1 MNTNLP
7 RGLRNNN
14 TLNIRINPANNWQ
27 GKVKNNTDGQ
37 FEQFTSMAYGIRA
50 AFKII
55 HNWLREGRPFI
66 ETQTDIICRWA
77 PPKENNT
84 TLYIDKVEYIAKLNM
99 KAKIKWAD
107 KDRIVRLVHA
117 MAIVECGAA
126 YKDYLSIK
134 IFTKCYDLA

>member
-1 MNTNLP
+1 MSTNLP

-14 TLNIRINPANNWQ
+14 PLNIRINPANNWQ
-27 GKVKNNTDGQ
+27 GKVKDNTDGQ
-37 FEQFTSMAYGIRA
+37 FEQFTSMSFGIRA

-66 ETQTDIICRWA
+66 ETPSDIICRWA
-77 PPKENNT
+77 PPSENNT

-99 KAKIKWAD
+99 KARIKWTD

-126 YKDYLSIK
+126 YKDQLSIET
-134 IFTKCYDLA
+134 FSKCYDLA